1 MGFSA
6 LPNPTPRPDQVVG
19 AELYDHTRDPGE
31 NHNLIGVD
39 KVVSQQELLL
49 CLNHIQEGFLDKL
62 GIDNSTVPIMLSQVQ
77 SLLIT

>member
-1 MGFSA
+1 MSFSA
-6 LPNPTPRPDQVVG
+6 LPIPTPRPDQIVG
-19 AELYDHTRDPGE
+19 VELYDHTRDPGE
-31 NHNLIGVD
+31 NDNLIG
-39 KVVSQQELLL
+39 KVVSQEELLL